1 MASFRSAVWH
11 STLTKKTLSIFM
23 CITKKLVKNA
33 VIYFLFILI
42 SICIAYRMFVAYEMH
57 CTPDRTL
64 SGISHGDIVYQYNYH
79 QYVIVF
85 TCDNAG
91 NIFCHILKRSSISNL
106 DWYTLVKSEGSQNP
120 WPNPDAGRDEQLP
133 VYLTMTLFPSA
144 DDYRTT
150 QPLYL
155 YYGEIFGEAVESFT
169 INGMPCDLGIPS
181 WPESVTT
188 HFPSS
193 AKTKLFILIAPEIS
207 WPPSYSIND
216 RCSG

>member
-1 MASFRSAVWH
+1 MKII
-11 STLTKKTLSIFM
+11 KKTLISFLLM
-23 CITKKLVKNA
+23 LV
-33 VIYFLFILI
+33 
-42 SICIAYRMFVAYEMH
+42 SICIAYRIFTIYEMQ

-64 SGISHGDIVYQYNYH
+64 SGISHGNIVYQYNYH

-91 NIFCHILKRSSISNL
+91 NIFCHILKRISISNL
-106 DWYTLVKSEGSQNP
+106 DWYTIVKSEGSQNP

-155 YYGEIFGEAVESFT
+155 HYGEIFGEAVESFT
-169 INGMPCDLGIPS
+169 INGIPCDLGTPT

-188 HFPSS
+188 AFPSS
-193 AKTKLFILIAPEIS
+193 AKTKLFILVAPEIS

>member
-1 MASFRSAVWH
+1 MR
-11 STLTKKTLSIFM
+11 TTKKI
-23 CITKKLVKNA
+23 VKNA
-33 VIYFLFILI
+33 IIYSLFILV

-79 QYVIVF
+79 QYIIVF
-85 TCDNAG
+85 TCDNVG
-91 NIFCHILKRSSISNL
+91 NIFCHILKKISISNL
-106 DWYTLVKSEGSQNP
+106 DWYTIVKSEGPHKP

-133 VYLTMTLFPSA
+133 AYLTMTLFPSA

-155 YYGEIFGEAVESFT
+155 YYGEIFGKAVESFT
-169 INGMPCDLGIPS
+169 INGISCDLGIPS

-193 AKTKLFILIAPEIS
+193 AKTKLFILVAPEIS

-216 RCSG
+216 RCSR

>member
-1 MASFRSAVWH
+1 MCAAKKIMKII
-11 STLTKKTLSIFM
+11 KKTLISFLLM
-23 CITKKLVKNA
+23 LV
-33 VIYFLFILI
+33 
-42 SICIAYRMFVAYEMH
+42 SICIAYRIFTIYKMQ

-64 SGISHGDIVYQYNYH
+64 SGISHGNIVYQYNYH

-91 NIFCHILKRSSISNL
+91 NIFCHILKRISISNL
-106 DWYTLVKSEGSQNP
+106 DWYTIVKSEGSQNP

-169 INGMPCDLGIPS
+169 INGIPCDLGTPT

-188 HFPSS
+188 AFPSS
-193 AKTKLFILIAPEIS
+193 AKTKLFILVAPEIS

>member
-1 MASFRSAVWH
+1 MRI
-11 STLTKKTLSIFM
+11 KKKI
-23 CITKKLVKNA
+23 VKNA
-33 VIYFLFILI
+33 IIFLFILVA
-42 SICIAYRMFVAYEMH
+42 ICIAYRMFVAYEMH
-57 CTPDRTL
+57 CTPDRAL
-64 SGISHGDIVYQYNYH
+64 SNISQGDIIYQYNYH
-79 QYVIVF
+79 QYVIAF
-85 TCDNAG
+85 TCDKVG
-91 NIFCHILKRSSISNL
+91 NIFCHILKRTSISNL
-106 DWYTLVKSEGSQNP
+106 VWYTIVKSEGPHKP

-169 INGMPCDLGIPS
+169 INGTPCYLGTPT
-181 WPESVTT
+181 WPESVTIA
-188 HFPSS
+188 FPSS
-193 AKTKLFILIAPEIS
+193 AEAKLFILVAPEIS

>member
-1 MASFRSAVWH
+1 M
-11 STLTKKTLSIFM
+11 
-23 CITKKLVKNA
+23 LV
-33 VIYFLFILI
+33 
-42 SICIAYRMFVAYEMH
+42 SICIAYRIFTIYEMQ

-64 SGISHGDIVYQYNYH
+64 SGISHGYIVYQYNYH

-91 NIFCHILKRSSISNL
+91 NIFCHILKRISISNL
-106 DWYTLVKSEGSQNP
+106 DWYTIVKSEGSQNP

-155 YYGEIFGEAVESFT
+155 IWRNLWRGCRIIHDQWHTLRFRHSHMARISYNRFPIVCKDQT
-169 INGMPCDLGIPS
+169 IYPCCSRNFL
-181 WPESVTT
+181 
-188 HFPSS
+188 
-193 AKTKLFILIAPEIS
+193 ATKLF
-207 WPPSYSIND
+207 Y
-216 RCSG
+216 

>member
-11 STLTKKTLSIFM
+11 SLLTKKTLSIFM
-23 CITKKLVKNA
+23 CITKKIVKNA
-33 VIYFLFILI
+33 GIYFLFVLV

-64 SGISHGDIVYQYNYH
+64 SDISQGDIVYQYNYN

-85 TCDNAG
+85 TCDKAG
-91 NIFCHILKRSSISNL
+91 NIFCHILKRISISNL
-106 DWYTLVKSEGSQNP
+106 DWYTIVKSEGPQTP
-120 WPNPDAGRDEQLP
+120 WPNPDAGRNEQLP

-144 DDYRTT
+144 DDYQTA

-169 INGMPCDLGIPS
+169 INGIPCDLGAPT
-181 WPESVTT
+181 WPESVAAT
-188 HFPSS
+188 FPSS
-193 AKTKLFILIAPEIS
+193 AKTKLFILVAPEIS

-216 RCSG
+216 RCSE